1 MKTRQATEN
10 RIPTVEKMIIMDVR
24 LAWTVFI
31 TMTTLT
37 PSYGM
42 PTVREEEG
50 GWGHRRQERRKGE
63 KREIQYVIFL
73 ARERMHLISLK
84 KMITTV

>member
-10 RIPTVEKMIIMDVR
+10 RIPTVEKMIITDVR

-42 PTVREEEG
+42 PTVMEEEKG
-50 GWGHRRQERRKGE
+50 GGKKEEKERRERYSQGN
-63 KREIQYVIFL
+63 VIFL

-84 KMITTV
+84 KMITTM

>member
-10 RIPTVEKMIIMDVR
+10 RIPTVEKMIITDVR

-42 PTVREEEG
+42 PTVMEEEKG
-50 GWGHRRQERRKGE
+50 GDRRQERRKGE

-73 ARERMHLISLK
+73 ARERMHLISL
-84 KMITTV
+84 

>member
-10 RIPTVEKMIIMDVR
+10 RIPTVEKMIITDVR

-42 PTVREEEG
+42 PTVMEEEKG
-50 GWGHRRQERRKGE
+50 GGGIEGKKEEKERR
-63 KREIQYVIFL
+63 
-73 ARERMHLISLK
+73 ERYS
-84 KMITTV
+84 T

>member
-42 PTVREEEG
+42 PTVMEEEG
-50 GWGHRRQERRKGE
+50 GASKARKKKRREERDTVRNIFGE
-63 KREIQYVIFL
+63 RTHAFN
-73 ARERMHLISLK
+73 
-84 KMITTV
+84 IT